1 MDTSTSSNLTDMEKA
16 VLESIKLSSE
26 GKTLN
31 QIKVQVGSF
40 MSINNWSGALNS
52 QLTISLSNLEK
63 QGKVVKSGIG
73 SSARYKLK

>member
-63 QGKVVKSGIG
+63 LGKVVKSGIG